1 MRTRFTGRLDAQ
13 TIWACASRF
22 SIGDPRGDMTTINQ
36 NKFKPF
42 LSASFLE
49 AQGRGKVDAAL
60 VKALLAEVET
70 LISSVATP
78 PSRSSS
84 PVRSVVEVSVVSKQN
99 KLHVATL
106 VYKQKGSPNWLA
118 AGQLED
124 VTHHLIVIAVL
135 DKLVAL
141 IASDAAIRD
150 TLARNLNSATLLSGS
165 RVADAFVGPEAKT
178 LWLSGVHASTSVKVD
193 SKALTGTALENALDP
208 IGDQSYALSAIRSQP
223 SIAGLGSGKLPVVVG
238 AAPSASRIWLGR
250 PSDWSNFL
258 DQMQIVL
265 EHLKKSH
272 TPTTL
277 YGFLS
282 QPVSSLSTVKGAYG
296 IAVLPSAM
304 LVEDA
309 GMSDEDRREA
319 SRWVYEATY
328 VVTPLSGADFS
339 VDVSLDSDTVGRIQV
354 TVTMGA
360 NGKVSLA
367 TKWTTQGSAPDE
379 DRDACRKFLSD
390 PEQLKAYYDSGHA
403 ITNSKCYLAG
413 WTDHLLD
420 WDFQDLNGY
429 NLWQEKPAVPKGK
442 QLAEVID
449 SPVPGGP
456 SSLFTFVQQVLFRT
470 GWLACDDGAM
480 ELADFVHLEPS
491 TGRITLIHVKGAG
504 SKKKSF
510 TEVSV
515 SDYEVV
521 VSQGVKNI
529 RFLTPEKLAD
539 ALEAGSGKN
548 IAKAVWLDQK
558 KQTDRAAMIMAIRAL
573 PPSAPRT
580 LLILQP
586 RLKKKEY
593 DHCRGRPASAAAR
606 VMRFKQLNALML
618 AARVAAMG
626 AGAEF
631 RAIAVK

>member
-1 MRTRFTGRLDAQ
+1 MA
-13 TIWACASRF
+13 
-22 SIGDPRGDMTTINQ
+22 TINQ
-36 NKFKPF
+36 NQFKPF
-42 LSASFLE
+42 LSAAFLE
-49 AQGRGKVDAAL
+49 APRGGKVGAVL
-60 VKALLAEVET
+60 VEALLDEAKKLV
-70 LISSVATP
+70 LSVATQSR
-78 PSRSSS
+78 PSGQ
-84 PVRSVVEVSVVSKQN
+84 VRSVVDASVVSRQN

-106 VYKQKGSPNWLA
+106 VYRQKGSPSWLA
-118 AGQLED
+118 PGQLED
-124 VTHHLIVIAVL
+124 VAHHLIVIAAL
-135 DKLVAL
+135 DKVVAL
-141 IASDAAIRD
+141 VASDASLRD
-150 TLARNLNSATLLSGS
+150 ALTRSLTSATPLISS

-178 LWLSGVHASTSVKVD
+178 LWLSGVHARTSVKAD

-223 SIAGLGSGKLPVVVG
+223 SIAGLGRGNTPVVVG
-238 AAPSASRIWLGR
+238 AAPSASRIWLSR
-250 PSDWSNFL
+250 ASDWSSFL
-258 DQMQIVL
+258 GQIQIVL

-282 QPVSSLSTVKGAYG
+282 QPVSSLSSVKGAYG

-304 LVEDA
+304 LAEDA
-309 GMSDEDRREA
+309 GVSDEDRLEA
-319 SRWVYEATY
+319 SRWAYQAAY
-328 VVTPLSGADFS
+328 VVVPAKGADFS
-339 VDVSLDSDTVGRIQV
+339 VDVSLDADTVGTIQV
-354 TVTMGA
+354 TVTMSIS
-360 NGKVSLA
+360 GKVNFA
-367 TKWTTQGSAPDE
+367 TRWTKQGSASNE
-379 DRDACRKFLSD
+379 DREACRKFLSD
-390 PEQLKAYYDSGHA
+390 PEQLKVYYDSGHA
-403 ITNSKCYLAG
+403 IADSKCYLAG

-420 WDFQDLNGY
+420 WDFQDLKGY
-429 NLWQEKPAVPKGK
+429 NLWQEKPLVAKGK
-442 QLAEVID
+442 QLSDVIEV
-449 SPVPGGP
+449 SVPGVQ

-504 SKKKSF
+504 SKKKPF
-510 TEVSV
+510 TQVSV

-529 RFLTPEKLAD
+529 RHLTPEKLAD
-539 ALEAGSGKN
+539 ALEAGTGKK
-548 IAKAVWLDQK
+548 IANAVWLNQK
-558 KQTDRAAMIMAIRAL
+558 RQTGRAAMIQAIRAL

-586 RLKKKEY
+586 RLKKTEY
-593 DHCRGRPASAAAR
+593 DYCRGKPASTDVR

-618 AARVAAMG
+618 AARVAAMA